1 MGELDEKWQ
10 QRTEFEVVKA
20 LKGNIDGEFLT
31 AKTPLGSL
39 NHQEWAGIGWT
50 AICTWISVKAQEAV
64 DNGTPQGLSLRTIP
78 LQDPEPW
85 EAGTIEA
92 CLPALGELV
101 GEIGVDKPIGAY
113 SKAEI
118 LKLLWT
124 GIKLYRAAEAGRDI
138 AETGALLPS
147 GAIGKEMMAG

>member
-1 MGELDEKWQ
+1 MGTLDDKWQ
-10 QRTEFEVVKA
+10 HRTEFEVVEA
-20 LKGNIDGEFLT
+20 LKRNIDGEFLT

-39 NHQEWAGIGWT
+39 NHSEWAGIGWT
-50 AICTWISVKAQEAV
+50 AICAWISIKSQEAV

-92 CLPALGELV
+92 CLPALGDLIVEL
-101 GEIGVDKPIGAY
+101 GDKPIGAY

-124 GIKLYRAAEAGRDI
+124 AIKLYKAAEAGRDI

-147 GAIGKEMMAG
+147 GPIGREIFAG